1 MASLADDQQ
10 TRVYDYLDDKIQT
23 VDDIDNLGTLLQ
35 GVQQQQELLQK
46 QVC

>member
-1 MASLADDQQ
+1 MTSLTDNQQ
-10 TRVYDYLDDKIQT
+10 MRVYDYLDDKIQT

-35 GVQQQQELLQK
+35 GVQQQQELLLK